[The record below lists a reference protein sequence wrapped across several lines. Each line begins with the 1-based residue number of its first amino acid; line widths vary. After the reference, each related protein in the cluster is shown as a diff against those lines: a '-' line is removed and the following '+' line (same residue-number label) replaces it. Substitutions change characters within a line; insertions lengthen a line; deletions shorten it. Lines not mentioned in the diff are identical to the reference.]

1 MSDFSKNTLLAL
13 YRVLIKYTDEQHQ
26 LSMYEIQAKL
36 EEDGYSCSDDSVLR
50 YIKQLKNEL
59 NADIVSGRGRNAKYF
74 IADRLMEKEE
84 LKLIIDSINA
94 SNFIDKTI
102 ASSMIDKLK
111 ETMSIYDAKEL
122 DRSVLGI
129 NIAKAENKKILY
141 NVNQIQK
148 ALSSDVQISFDYMGW
163 DENKKLVRKST
174 KRYSMNPWA
183 LIWANDRYYLYGYDV
198 EETDGKLRERNYR
211 VDKIDKVELS
221 QIHRSGRDQFRNFN
235 ANTFVSRRM
244 GMFSGVEH
252 KITVKIPKGLI
263 GAFIDQFG
271 TRIEVVKEPEDMLRI
286 SFTAVPSPILL
297 GWLLG
302 LRNAEVIEPQSVKD
316 DMIKMLEQNI
326 KFYKNEN

>member
-221 QIHRSGRDQFRNFN
+221 QTPRSGRDQFRNFN